1 MRNPTA
7 YSRRDISGVHSIAVH
22 ELDVHP
28 KKEILT
34 LLISHHL
41 KIPLQMKRLQS
52 PFEAARKPKACTQH
66 IGASPYRRSDRINT
80 PTRKPSV
87 CSQVYR
93 LDRKFPSKTCSAEPG
108 PMDRAASAK
117 IAGCAVNPPRLRS
130 AAFRVQP
137 ALDSKTYYLPL
148 PIIRYDHAGKTS

>member
-1 MRNPTA
+1 MRGRVKCGTMRNPTA

-93 LDRKFPSKTCSAEPG
+93 LAPLRDLKVP
-108 PMDRAASAK
+108 ASAK
-117 IAGCAVNPPRLRS
+117 VGRVPRPTR
-130 AAFRVQP
+130 P
-137 ALDSKTYYLPL
+137 
-148 PIIRYDHAGKTS
+148 